1 MNKPNYEVA
10 MTPFEK
16 KMKNQRTCKSV
27 ASQVK
32 RSSNKQKLK
41 IIKRKVFSL
50 NKPQKEFKGTI
61 HRVVM
66 PYVLNPFAQ
75 RKVKMRDHYGYGSQ
89 NFQDIDCVKKQLNF
103 KQAIDNL
110 NKILHCQS

>member
-50 NKPQKEFKGTI
+50 NKP
-61 HRVVM
+61 
-66 PYVLNPFAQ
+66 
-75 RKVKMRDHYGYGSQ
+75 
-89 NFQDIDCVKKQLNF
+89 
-103 KQAIDNL
+103 
-110 NKILHCQS
+110 